1 VTRPFVLVHGSGGG
15 PWCWDGVRPLLEE
28 RGSRVLAPQLPGM
41 DDPATSLDDH
51 ARAVASEIER
61 EDLGDVILVGH
72 SYGGMPVAAA
82 AELVPERLARLVF
95 LDASD
100 PRDGE
105 SLLDGR
111 PDIGVLRDQAVDGLI
126 PPIDPWFA
134 GIETEE
140 QAELLREHI
149 TTTPARVYD
158 DPVRLSS
165 PEAAR
170 LPRTFVWFTRSG
182 YSETARRAR
191 EDGYD
196 YHELDAPHMAIVTAP
211 DAVAQL
217 LLSLRMRPR

>member
-1 VTRPFVLVHGSGGG
+1 VSRPFVLVHGSGGG
-15 PWCWDGVRPLLEE
+15 PWCWDLVRPLLEE

-41 DDPATSLDDH
+41 GDPATSLDDH

-61 EDLGDVILVGH
+61 AELRDTILVGH
-72 SYGGMPVAAA
+72 SYAGMVVATG
-82 AELVPERLARLVF
+82 AELVPDRLARLVF

-111 PDIGVLRDQAVDGLI
+111 PDLAVLREQAVDGLI

-140 QAELLREHI
+140 QAQLLRGHI
-149 TTTPARVYD
+149 TTTPVKVYEQ
-158 DPVRLSS
+158 PVRLANA
-165 PEAAR
+165 EAAR

-182 YSETARRAR
+182 YAEVARRAR

-196 YHELDAPHMAIVTAP
+196 YHELDAPHMAVVTHP
-211 DAVAQL
+211 DAVADI
-217 LLSLRMRPR
+217 LLSLT